1 MNIIGKLK
9 EAASYFLTKLI
20 GENPSNEQVNR
31 ALIQMPNVRPIH
43 TYPRPD
49 LETQAWQ
56 PRNARRANARIVV
69 NHGTGCVLL
78 KDDWA
83 VVGQKP

>member
-43 TYPRPD
+43 TYPRPNFKK
-49 LETQAWQ
+49 LRRGSRETRGAQTQ
-56 PRNARRANARIVV
+56 DRR
-69 NHGTGCVLL
+69 
-78 KDDWA
+78 
-83 VVGQKP
+83 